1 MKISYNWLK
10 EYVSVIPSQAR
21 VAEIL
26 TGCGLEVEGME
37 TWFSIEGGLKGVV
50 IGQVL
55 TCVKH
60 PDSDHLSLTTVDVGL
75 QEPLKIVCGA
85 PNVAAG
91 QKVAIATVG
100 TTLFFNDKEIT
111 IQRAKIRGELSE
123 GMICAEDELA
133 VGTSHSGIMIL
144 DPEVRPGTLAKDYFK
159 VEEDTIYEIGLT
171 PNRSDATSHFGVA
184 RDLVAV
190 MNSMPGNDNEAN
202 ASLKYPITENVDV
215 TKEEQKFKII
225 IEDPEACPRYTGL
238 AFSEITVKESPTW
251 LKNRLNAVGLRP
263 INNIV
268 DITNFILLEL
278 GQPLHAFDADMIKGH
293 KVIIR
298 KFPESKKFITLD
310 QVEREITNQDLM
322 ICNSEEPMCIAGVF
336 GGLNTGVS
344 ANTTSVFLESAY
356 FNPRSIR
363 KTAKYHGLQT
373 DASFRF
379 ERGADINITV
389 YALQRAALLIKEI
402 SGAKNMSGILDVYPQ
417 PRKLIHVFLSYTH
430 LDRLIGKVID
440 RDKVKKIL
448 ISLGFKILSSAD
460 EGLSLEIPSY
470 KVDVTR
476 EADVV
481 EEILRI
487 YGYNNIEFSSVLH
500 SSISYSPKPDPEKIK
515 NGISDYL
522 CSNGFSEIMNNSLT
536 RSSYYEDNPVFPAE
550 NNVRI
555 LNPLSKDLDVMR
567 QTLLYGGLE
576 SLVYNQ
582 NRKISDCKLFEFGN
596 CYLLKNENDDN
607 SQLNKYLEQNHL
619 TIFLAGRIQKENWNA
634 LNRKVGIYD
643 LKGFTDNILLHCGLP
658 ISRFEMVSNDTGIF
672 SQGID
677 YMIDGEKLVTLGL
690 LSQSIL
696 KKMDLRQ
703 EVFYADLNWT
713 ILLSKI
719 DASDR
724 SISELPKFP
733 EVRRDLA
740 LEVNRSVTYAQIE
753 NLAFITEKQLLKE
766 VGLFDVYEGEKI
778 EAGKKSYAVFFI
790 LRDDQKTLT
799 DAEIDKTMNRLI
811 KAYTEKLNARVR

>member
-1 MKISYNWLK
+1 M
-10 EYVSVIPSQAR
+10 
-21 VAEIL
+21 
-26 TGCGLEVEGME
+26 
-37 TWFSIEGGLKGVV
+37 
-50 IGQVL
+50 
-55 TCVKH
+55 
-60 PDSDHLSLTTVDVGL
+60 HL
-75 QEPLKIVCGA
+75 
-85 PNVAAG
+85 
-91 QKVAIATVG
+91 
-100 TTLFFNDKEIT
+100 
-111 IQRAKIRGELSE
+111 
-123 GMICAEDELA
+123 M
-133 VGTSHSGIMIL
+133 H
-144 DPEVRPGTLAKDYFK
+144 
-159 VEEDTIYEIGLT
+159 
-171 PNRSDATSHFGVA
+171 
-184 RDLVAV
+184 
-190 MNSMPGNDNEAN
+190 
-202 ASLKYPITENVDV
+202 
-215 TKEEQKFKII
+215 
-225 IEDPEACPRYTGL
+225 
-238 AFSEITVKESPTW
+238 
-251 LKNRLNAVGLRP
+251 
-263 INNIV
+263 
-268 DITNFILLEL
+268 
-278 GQPLHAFDADMIKGH
+278 DMIKGH

-344 ANTTSVFLESAY
+344 VNTTSVFLESAY

-417 PRKLIHVFLSYTH
+417 PRKPIQEFLSYNH

-448 ISLGFKILSSAD
+448 ISLGFKILSSND

-476 EADVV
+476 EADVI

-487 YGYNNIEFSSVLH
+487 YGYNNVEFSSAIH

-522 CSNGFSEIMNNSLT
+522 CSNGFNEIMNNSLT
-536 RSSYYEDNPVFPAE
+536 RSVYYEKNTVFPIE
-550 NNVRI
+550 HNVKI
-555 LNPLSKDLDVMR
+555 LNPLSKDLDVLR

-596 CYLLKNENDDN
+596 CYFLHNEDDN
-607 SQLNKYLEQNHL
+607 SPGLNKYVEHNHL
-619 TIFLAGRIQKENWNA
+619 SVFLTGRIQPENWNA
-634 LNRKVGIYD
+634 LSMKADIYD
-643 LKGFTDNILLHCGLP
+643 LKGFIDNILLHCGLP
-658 ISRFEMVSNDTGIF
+658 VSNFERITNNSGIF

-677 YMIDGEKLVTLGL
+677 YVIDEVKLVTLGS

-713 ILLSKI
+713 IILSKI
-719 DASDR
+719 NAVDR
-724 SISELPKFP
+724 SIAELPKFP

-740 LEVNRSVTYAQIE
+740 LEVDQTVTYAQIE
-753 NLAFITEKQLLKE
+753 KLAFITEKKLLKE

-778 EAGKKSYAVFFI
+778 EAGKKSYAVSFI

-799 DAEIDKTMNRLI
+799 DTEIDKAMNRLI
-811 KAYTEKLNARVR
+811 KAYSEKLNAHVR

>member
-634 LNRKVGIYD
+634 LNRKVDIYD
-643 LKGFTDNILLHCGLP
+643 LKGFTDSILLHCGLP

>member
-238 AFSEITVKESPTW
+238 AFSGITVKESPTW

-356 FNPRSIR
+356 FSPRSIR
-363 KTAKYHGLQT
+363 KTAKYHALQT

-658 ISRFEMVSNDTGIF
+658 ISKFEMRSNNSGIF

>member
-10 EYVSVIPSQAR
+10 EYVSWIPSQAR

-37 TWFSIEGGLKGVV
+37 TWFSIKGGLKGVV

-55 TCVKH
+55 TCVRH

-85 PNVAAG
+85 SNVVAG
-91 QKVAIATVG
+91 QKVVVATVG

-123 GMICAEDELA
+123 GMICAEDELGI
-133 VGTSHSGIMIL
+133 GTSHSGIMVLDSEVIL
-144 DPEVRPGTLAKDYFK
+144 GTPAKDYFK
-159 VEEDTIYEIGLT
+159 VEEDTIFEIGLT
-171 PNRSDATSHFGVA
+171 PNRSDATSHFGIA
-184 RDLVAV
+184 RDLIAV
-190 MNSMPGNDNEAN
+190 MNCMPGNDNEAN
-202 ASLKYPITENVDV
+202 ASLRYPVTESINT
-215 TKEEQKFKII
+215 TKKEQKFTII
-225 IEDPEACPRYTGL
+225 IEDYEACPRYSGL
-238 AFSEITVKESPTW
+238 AFWGITVKESPTW

-278 GQPLHAFDADMIKGH
+278 GQPLHAFDADMIKGD
-293 KVIIR
+293 KVIIK
-298 KFPESKKFITLD
+298 KFPDSKKFITLD

-344 ANTTSVFLESAY
+344 ANTSSVFLESAY
-356 FNPRSIR
+356 FDPRSIR

-389 YALQRAALLIKEI
+389 YALQRAASLISELAGGENI
-402 SGAKNMSGILDVYPQ
+402 SGIIDAYPQ
-417 PRKLIHVFLSYTH
+417 PRKPINVFLSYNH
-430 LDRLIGKVID
+430 LDRLIGKVLE
-440 RDKVKKIL
+440 RDKIKKIL
-448 ISLGFKILSSAD
+448 ISLGVTILSSSD
-460 EGLSLEIPSY
+460 EGLSLEIASY

-476 EADVV
+476 EADVI

-536 RSSYYEDNPVFPAE
+536 RSAYYEKNPVFPIE
-550 NNVRI
+550 RNVKI
-555 LNPLSKDLDVMR
+555 LNPLSKDMDVLR
-567 QTLLYGGLE
+567 QSLLYGGLE

-582 NRKISDCKLFEFGN
+582 NRKISDCKLFELGN
-596 CYLLKNENDDN
+596 CYFLKNEKDHN
-607 SQLNKYLEQNHL
+607 SQLNKYDEQNHL
-619 TIFLAGRIQKENWNA
+619 SIFLTGRIQPENWNV
-634 LNRKVGIYD
+634 LSRKADIYD
-643 LKGFTDNILLHCGLP
+643 LKGFIDNILLHCRL
-658 ISRFEMVSNDTGIF
+658 SVSNFQMVTNNSGIF

-677 YMIDGEKLVTLGL
+677 YMMDDVKFVTLGS

-696 KKMDLRQ
+696 KNMDLRQ

-713 ILLSKI
+713 IILSKI
-719 DASDR
+719 DAMDR
-724 SISELPKFP
+724 SIVELSKFP

-740 LEVNRSVTYAQIE
+740 LEVDQSVTYAQIK
-753 NLAFITEKQLLKE
+753 NLAFITEKKLLKE

-778 EAGKKSYAVFFI
+778 EPGKKSYAVSFI

-799 DAEIDKTMNRLI
+799 DTEIDKTMNRLI
-811 KAYTEKLNARVR
+811 KAYSEKLSARVR